1 MSKLKE
7 LIDRLCPDGVEYCP
21 LGRIASIPAERVNIK
36 RLPNSLYVGVE
47 NLIKDKGGMRP
58 AIELPA
64 VHDVI
69 KFKLNDILIGNI
81 RPYLKKIWLADQEGG
96 TNGDVILLRINNDIP
111 LIPKFLYYIISSD
124 SFFSFHNQYA
134 KGAKMPRGDKKKILE
149 FPIPVPPI
157 EVQEEIVKILDRF
170 SDYAAELQ
178 AELQA
183 RKEQYEYYRNLLL
196 SFNPSAYGC
205 GTDGE
210 QEMRDTGNTPPHLL
224 TNVNVI
230 WKTIGEICKVIQAP
244 KKLKRKDYG
253 LIGKYPIIDQG
264 QEYVIGYS
272 NQEDA
277 LLPEGEYVLFG
288 DHTRNVK
295 YFKGQFIQGADG
307 VKILK
312 TIEGVRTK
320 YLYQI
325 MKNLK
330 IEDRGYNRHWTV
342 VTPILIPI
350 PPLMVQEKIVAIL
363 DRFETLVN
371 DLTKGLPAEIAAVK
385 EQYEYYRNKL
395 LTFKQRA

>member
-7 LIDRLCPDGVEYCP
+7 LIERLCPLGVPHMKFGDVLEFRRGQTITEKDSTPGEYP
-21 LGRIASIPAERVNIK
+21 VIAGGQKPAYYHNKYNRNGETIAVAGSGAYAGYVSWWTTPIFLSDAFSVHPKDCKLLPKYVYYYMVNIQQQIHNTK
-36 RLPNSLYVGVE
+36 KGSGV
-47 NLIKDKGGMRP
+47 P
-58 AIELPA
+58 H
-64 VHDVI
+64 VHGSSI
-69 KFKLNDILIGNI
+69 
-81 RPYLKKIWLADQEGG
+81 
-96 TNGDVILLRINNDIP
+96 TN
-111 LIPKFLYYIISSD
+111 FL
-124 SFFSFHNQYA
+124 
-134 KGAKMPRGDKKKILE
+134 
-149 FPIPVPPI
+149 IPVPPI

-244 KKLKRKDYG
+244 KKLKRKDYD